1 MDFYSTM
8 KILVAFAAALDI
20 FCVSVGIGSKLYRRF
35 VGSPFGCS
43 IVPEIIILTIFALGL
58 IFVKTP
64 LIKFLIFVS
73 APLISVAIYSQL
85 SKIGDKLDKELDN
98 ELKELTEKKSD

>member
-1 MDFYSTM
+1 MEFYFNM
-8 KILVAFAAALDI
+8 KNLVALAATLDVC
-20 FCVSVGIGSKLYRRF
+20 CVGVGIGSKLYRRF

-43 IVPEIIILTIFALGL
+43 IVPEIITLTIFALGL
-58 IFVKTP
+58 IFVKNP
-64 LIKFLIFVS
+64 LIKFLIFAS
-73 APLISVAIYSQL
+73 APLISIAIYSQL